1 MGMRIEPRSLKKL
14 KRFGGE
20 RYATGTL
27 RCECGGAAGAGFRV
41 IAANKLSDEFKSHT
55 PLLLWDL
62 HGFQLRAELS
72 IVGQYYHL
80 QDDQLNLKLSV
91 TSSACFG

>member
-1 MGMRIEPRSLKKL
+1 MRSLILICDSIYDVRWLIARVEESSLFYAVKETPDAMQTKL
-14 KRFGGE
+14 VLENF
-20 RYATGTL
+20 
-27 RCECGGAAGAGFRV
+27 
-41 IAANKLSDEFKSHT
+41 
-55 PLLLWDL
+55 
-62 HGFQLRAELS
+62 GFQLRAELS